1 MKTSIIKSLAILM
14 LALNAASIS
23 PVAMAEAPKLGTTFD
38 AVTQPI
44 ATDNAAKIEVTEI
57 FWYGC
62 SHCYNMEAP
71 LNAWVKKLPSDV
83 YFKRVPGLPNPSWAP
98 MAKAFYAME
107 ALGVSE
113 KLHTKL
119 FEAIHKTKALDPTN
133 EKAAIEWVT
142 LQSGMDK
149 LKVEQAF
156 KSFTI
161 NTNLNRAAL
170 VFRNSGAT
178 GVPSLVID
186 GKYITSS
193 TMAGSNEQALKTAD
207 YVIGNVRADK
217 AALAAKK

>member
-14 LALNAASIS
+14 LSLSTAGIS
-23 PVAMAEAPKLGTTFD
+23 TLAMAEAPKIGAQFD
-38 AVTQPI
+38 AVAQPI
-44 ATDNAAKIEVTEI
+44 ATDNAAKIEVMEI

-62 SHCYNMEAP
+62 SHCYSMDAP

-107 ALGVSE
+107 TLGVAE
-113 KLHTKL
+113 KLHTPL
-119 FEAIHKTKALDPTN
+119 FEAIHKQKVLDPTN
-133 EKAAIEWVT
+133 EKAAIAWVT
-142 LQSGMDK
+142 QQSGMDK

-161 NTNLNRAAL
+161 NTSLNRAAL

-178 GVPSLVID
+178 GVPSLIID

-207 YVIGNVRADK
+207 YIIGNVRADK
-217 AALAAKK
+217 AKTVKK